1 MQFLVQMEPNFNRGC
16 GQRILLFSLVP
27 LDLPIPPRY
36 ERKRVET
43 DENGPNQNNNR
54 GQGTN
59 WHQIKLILSEFGV
72 FQLQFEPS
80 FKEFGGVWQTL

>member
-1 MQFLVQMEPNFNRGC
+1 MEPNLNRGC
-16 GQRILLFSLVP
+16 GKRILLFSLVP

-59 WHQIKLILSEFGV
+59 WHQIKLILSELGV
-72 FQLQFEPS
+72 FKLQIEPS